1 MGWAE
6 RIVRTA
12 VNLRYHFVHLASL
25 YGRII
30 ILKLN
35 FRCENADW
43 TQLALSAPNLRC
55 LLVIKILVTKP
66 LVSEREAFPL

>member
-12 VNLRYHFVHLASL
+12 VNLRYHFVHVALH
-25 YGRII
+25 GRII
-30 ILKLN
+30 ILKWN

-43 TQLALSAPNLRC
+43 TKLALSAPNLRC